1 MIRNMKNV
9 KNFLLSIKEVIVLL
23 IIQYIILIGVILI
36 VGKDR
41 AVIIGTLVIVIFEVC
56 YIIYKYRYREN
67 VLYIKDGKNIYFP
80 YILLGIGISVIYNM
94 IIFKLGII
102 NNITNI
108 DIFINMIASI
118 IVGPI
123 FEEVLFRFSL
133 INKLEIYFSRRWSIW
148 LSTIIFALCHTG
160 IITIIFA
167 FIIGI
172 VNGYLY
178 STKRDILIPIF
189 VHISANMI
197 ATFLFGYNGT
207 ILVLGFLLI
216 IISYFIVKE

>member
-1 MIRNMKNV
+1 MKNV
-9 KNFLLSIKEVIVLL
+9 RNFLLSIKEVIVLL
-23 IIQYIILIGVILI
+23 IIQYVILIGAVLI
-36 VGKDR
+36 VGNER
-41 AVIIGTLVIVIFEVC
+41 AILIGTLVIIIFEVC
-56 YIIYKYRYREN
+56 YIIYKYRYRGN
-67 VLYIKDGKNIYFP
+67 VLDIKDGKNVYFP

-108 DIFINMIASI
+108 DIFINIIASI

-148 LSTIIFALCHTG
+148 LSASIFALCHTG
-160 IITIIFA
+160 IYTIIFA

-178 STKRDILIPIF
+178 SSKRDILIPIF

-197 ATFLFGYNGT
+197 ATFLFGYNST
-207 ILVLGFLLI
+207 ILILGFLLI
-216 IISYFIVKE
+216 IISYFIIKE

>member
-1 MIRNMKNV
+1 MKYVMNV
-9 KNFLLSIKEVIVLL
+9 LLSIREIIVMF
-23 IIQYIILIGVILI
+23 IIQYVILI
-36 VGKDR
+36 SIILMFGKNDGI
-41 AVIIGTLVIVIFEVC
+41 VLGTLAIVFIECC
-56 YIIYKYRYREN
+56 YIIYEYRTKKFDIN
-67 VLYIKDGKNIYFP
+67 LGNNLYFP
-80 YILLGIGISVIYNM
+80 YIFLGIGIAIVYNM

-102 NNITNI
+102 NDIISIN
-108 DIFINMIASI
+108 IFINIIASA

-123 FEEVLFRFSL
+123 FEEILFRYSL
-133 INKLEIYFSRRWSIW
+133 INKFEVYFSRKCSVW

-197 ATFLFGYNGT
+197 TTFLFEYNGT

-216 IISYFIVKE
+216 IISYFIIKE

>member
-1 MIRNMKNV
+1 MKNV
-9 KNFLLSIKEVIVLL
+9 RNFLLSINEVIVLL

-41 AVIIGTLVIVIFEVC
+41 AILIGTLVIVVFEVC
-56 YIIYKYRYREN
+56 YIIYKYRYRGN
-67 VLYIKDGKNIYFP
+67 VLDIQDGKNVYFP

-108 DIFINMIASI
+108 DIFINIIASI

-148 LSTIIFALCHTG
+148 LSASIFALCHTG
-160 IITIIFA
+160 IYTIIFA

-178 STKRDILIPIF
+178 SGKRDILIPIF

-197 ATFLFGYNGT
+197 ATFLFEYNST
-207 ILVLGFLLI
+207 ILILGFLLI
-216 IISYFIVKE
+216 IISYFIIKE

>member
-1 MIRNMKNV
+1 MKNV
-9 KNFLLSIKEVIVLL
+9 RNFLLSINEVIILL

-41 AVIIGTLVIVIFEVC
+41 AILIGTLVIVVFEVC
-56 YIIYKYRYREN
+56 YIIYKYRYRGN
-67 VLYIKDGKNIYFP
+67 VLDIQDGKNVYFP

-108 DIFINMIASI
+108 DIFINIIASI

-148 LSTIIFALCHTG
+148 LSASIFALCHTG
-160 IITIIFA
+160 IYTIIFA

-178 STKRDILIPIF
+178 SSKRDILIPIF

-197 ATFLFGYNGT
+197 ATFLFEYNST
-207 ILVLGFLLI
+207 ILILGFLLI
-216 IISYFIVKE
+216 TISYFIIKE

>member
-1 MIRNMKNV
+1 MKYVMNV
-9 KNFLLSIKEVIVLL
+9 LLSIREIIVMF
-23 IIQYIILIGVILI
+23 IIQYVILI
-36 VGKDR
+36 SIILMFGKNNGI
-41 AVIIGTLVIVIFEVC
+41 VLGTLAIVFIECC
-56 YIIYKYRYREN
+56 YIIYEYRTKKFDIN
-67 VLYIKDGKNIYFP
+67 LGNNLYFP
-80 YILLGIGISVIYNM
+80 YIFLGIGIAIVYNM

-102 NNITNI
+102 NDIISIN
-108 DIFINMIASI
+108 IFINIIASA

-123 FEEVLFRFSL
+123 FEEILFRYSL
-133 INKLEIYFSRRWSIW
+133 INKFEVYFSRKCSVW

-197 ATFLFGYNGT
+197 TTFLFGYNGT

-216 IISYFIVKE
+216 IISYFIIKE

>member
-1 MIRNMKNV
+1 MKNV

-41 AVIIGTLVIVIFEVC
+41 AIIIGTLVIVVFVVC

-67 VLYIKDGKNIYFP
+67 VLDIKDGKNVYFP

-108 DIFINMIASI
+108 DIFINIIASI

-133 INKLEIYFSRRWSIW
+133 INKFEVYFSRKCSVW

>member
-1 MIRNMKNV
+1 MKNV
-9 KNFLLSIKEVIVLL
+9 RNFLLSIKEVIVLL

-41 AVIIGTLVIVIFEVC
+41 AILIGTLVIVVFEVG
-56 YIIYKYRYREN
+56 YIIYKYRYRGN
-67 VLYIKDGKNIYFP
+67 VLDIKDGKNVYFP

-108 DIFINMIASI
+108 DIFINIIASI

-133 INKLEIYFSRRWSIW
+133 INKLEIYFSKRWSIW
-148 LSTIIFALCHTG
+148 LSASIFALCHTG
-160 IITIIFA
+160 IYTIIFA

-178 STKRDILIPIF
+178 SSKRDILIPIF

-197 ATFLFGYNGT
+197 ATFLFGYNST
-207 ILVLGFLLI
+207 ILILGFLLI
-216 IISYFIVKE
+216 IISYFIIKE

>member
-1 MIRNMKNV
+1 MKNV
-9 KNFLLSIKEVIVLL
+9 RNFLLSINEVIVLL

-41 AVIIGTLVIVIFEVC
+41 AILIGTLVIVVFEVC
-56 YIIYKYRYREN
+56 YIIYKYRYRGN
-67 VLYIKDGKNIYFP
+67 VLDIRDGKNVYFP
-80 YILLGIGISVIYNM
+80 YILLGIGISVIYNI

-108 DIFINMIASI
+108 DIFINIIASI

-133 INKLEIYFSRRWSIW
+133 IHKLEIYFSRRWSIW
-148 LSTIIFALCHTG
+148 LSASIFALCHTG
-160 IITIIFA
+160 IYTIIFA

-178 STKRDILIPIF
+178 SGKRDILIPIF

-197 ATFLFGYNGT
+197 ATFLFEYNST
-207 ILVLGFLLI
+207 ILILGFLLI
-216 IISYFIVKE
+216 IISYFIIKE

>member
-1 MIRNMKNV
+1 MKNV
-9 KNFLLSIKEVIVLL
+9 RNFLLSINEVIVLL

-41 AVIIGTLVIVIFEVC
+41 AILIGTLVIVVFEVC
-56 YIIYKYRYREN
+56 YIIYKYRYRGN
-67 VLYIKDGKNIYFP
+67 VLDIRDGKNVYFP

-108 DIFINMIASI
+108 DIFINIIASI

-133 INKLEIYFSRRWSIW
+133 IHKLEIYFSRRWSIW
-148 LSTIIFALCHTG
+148 LSASIFALCHTG
-160 IITIIFA
+160 IYTIIFA

-178 STKRDILIPIF
+178 SGKRDILIPIF

-197 ATFLFGYNGT
+197 ATFLFEYNST
-207 ILVLGFLLI
+207 ILILGFLLI
-216 IISYFIVKE
+216 IISYFIIKE

>member
-1 MIRNMKNV
+1 MKNV

-23 IIQYIILIGVILI
+23 VIQYMILIGVILI

-41 AVIIGTLVIVIFEVC
+41 AILIGTLVIVVFEVC
-56 YIIYKYRYREN
+56 YIIYKYRYRGN
-67 VLYIKDGKNIYFP
+67 VLDIKDGKNVYFP

-108 DIFINMIASI
+108 DIFINIIASV

-123 FEEVLFRFSL
+123 FEEVLYRYSL
-133 INKLEIYFSRRWSIW
+133 INKLEIYFSRKKAIW
-148 LSTIIFALCHTG
+148 LSAIIFSLCHTG
-160 IITIIFA
+160 IYTIIFA

-172 VNGYLY
+172 INGYLY
-178 STKRDILIPIF
+178 SNKRDILIPIF

-197 ATFLFGYNGT
+197 ATFLYGYNAI
-207 ILVLGFLLI
+207 ILILGIFLST
-216 IISYFIVKE
+216 ISYFIIKE